1 MRKYRGFALGAA
13 VLTLT
18 LVAAACGKSGGG
30 GTQSSGSP
38 GKKATLTVG
47 VSSNF
52 PENQIV
58 AEMYAQVLERA
69 GYTVKRSLDLGTR
82 EISDPALQSGQI
94 DIKPE
99 YLGSELS
106 GKLAN
111 AADKESSDPNAE
123 LSALQPLLNAKGITV
138 LTPSTANDTNAF
150 VVTKATA
157 DKLGVTK
164 LSELAPKAGTLT
176 LGAPAECP
184 QRPLCGPG
192 LKSTYGITFKTL
204 VPLAACSSAAADAL
218 DAGRVD
224 VVELCSTQ
232 PIIARKGWVILED
245 DKGLQP
251 ADVIV
256 PLVRTAVLN
265 DQIKSL
271 LNQVSAAID
280 TATMTELSAK
290 VAIDHEDAAAVAKT
304 FLQSKGLL

>member
-1 MRKYRGFALGAA
+1 MPPRPEPSRWALRPSAHSA
-13 VLTLT
+13 R
-18 LVAAACGKSGGG
+18 C
-30 GTQSSGSP
+30 
-38 GKKATLTVG
+38 
-47 VSSNF
+47 
-52 PENQIV
+52 
-58 AEMYAQVLERA
+58 A
-69 GYTVKRSLDLGTR
+69 GR
-82 EISDPALQSGQI
+82 
-94 DIKPE
+94 
-99 YLGSELS
+99 
-106 GKLAN
+106 
-111 AADKESSDPNAE
+111 
-123 LSALQPLLNAKGITV
+123 
-138 LTPSTANDTNAF
+138 
-150 VVTKATA
+150 
-157 DKLGVTK
+157 
-164 LSELAPKAGTLT
+164 
-176 LGAPAECP
+176 
-184 QRPLCGPG
+184 
-192 LKSTYGITFKTL
+192 
-204 VPLAACSSAAADAL
+204 

>member
-47 VSSNF
+47 DSSNF

-69 GYTVKRSLDLGTR
+69 GYTVKTSLKLGTR
-82 EISDPALQSGQI
+82 EISDPALQSVQI

-106 GKLAN
+106 GPLAN
-111 AADKESSDPNAE
+111 AADKESSDANAE
-123 LSALQPLLNAKGITV
+123 LAALQPLLNAKGITV

-150 VVTKATA
+150 VVTKATG

-164 LSELAPKAGTLT
+164 LSELAPKAGTLS

-184 QRPLCGPG
+184 QRPLCGIG
-192 LKSTYGITFKTL
+192 LKNTYGITFKTL
-204 VPLAACSSAAADAL
+204 VPLPACSSQTADAL
-218 DAGRVD
+218 EAGRVD
-224 VVELCSTQ
+224 VAELCSTQ
-232 PIIARKGWVILED
+232 PVIARKGWVILED

-256 PLVRTAVLN
+256 PLVRTSVLN
-265 DQIKSL
+265 DEIRSL
-271 LNQVSAAID
+271 LDKVSAAID
-280 TATMTELSAK
+280 
-290 VAIDHEDAAAVAKT
+290 
-304 FLQSKGLL
+304 